1 VELGLVWL
9 EAGRFEAEPACRQ
22 AGMVPAK
29 GGRARP
35 KTERRRAAGRDE
47 RACARRTK
55 PRSIQ

>member
-47 RACARRTK
+47 RACV
-55 PRSIQ
+55 